1 MIPEKNLREIA
12 NLVLDPLGN
21 DLEFCLSNFRIQKQN
36 IPIILEEALKKYK
49 EQSPESSFEEI
60 NQLKNELLRRYDHLI
75 DNKIMVIWEAKS
87 SINIIKNYSFLL

>member
-21 DLEFCLSNFRIQKQN
+21 DLEFYLSNFRIQKQN

-60 NQLKNELLRRYDHLI
+60 NQLKNELLRRYDGLINEKIITLGEMKVNTHLI
-75 DNKIMVIWEAKS
+75 K
-87 SINIIKNYSFLL
+87 SFLYFN